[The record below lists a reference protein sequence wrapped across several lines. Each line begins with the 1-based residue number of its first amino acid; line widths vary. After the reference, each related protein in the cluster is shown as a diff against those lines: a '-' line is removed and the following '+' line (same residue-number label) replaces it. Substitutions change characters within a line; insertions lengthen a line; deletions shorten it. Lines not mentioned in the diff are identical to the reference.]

1 MPTQRV
7 TNEDLDLL
15 DELTDRLRHYKGQH
29 LGGYEVMNIGDPI
42 AGRQMVMRMKP
53 ELIDGPISEK
63 YAENWLIRATP
74 GQLRQAVEDG
84 TQRMASIDFGWAPEG
99 MRVESP
105 LAEMSYDAPRSPKNR
120 AEARKQNLSGKLRA
134 AMPELLDRMGMKP
147 GDLVYNTPVGTQQGD
162 YTRAL
167 AYMRHG
173 FGAPSYDNQQFA
185 MLNRAGGLEAWQPW
199 GAHPGVGGQLGWEV
213 PLTPQQQE
221 QWQRH
226 QESNRLAQQRRRE
239 RLGL

>member
-1 MPTQRV
+1 MRYAKAQLLAEMPTKRV

-120 AEARKQNLSGKLRA
+120 
-134 AMPELLDRMGMKP
+134 
-147 GDLVYNTPVGTQQGD
+147 
-162 YTRAL
+162 
-167 AYMRHG
+167 
-173 FGAPSYDNQQFA
+173 
-185 MLNRAGGLEAWQPW
+185 
-199 GAHPGVGGQLGWEV
+199 
-213 PLTPQQQE
+213 
-221 QWQRH
+221 QRH
-226 QESNRLAQQRRRE
+226 ASRICPASCGQRC
-239 RLGL
+239 LNCWIAWA